1 MTWRT
6 TGNAGTDP
14 ANNLLGTT
22 DNQALEV
29 QVNNRRAAHRA
40 RRHQPQPDQQLRCKW
55 LGEFG
60 QRGSHWQGG
69 ITGYANH
76 GAV

>member
-40 RRHQPQPDQQLRCKW
+40 RRHQPQPDQQ
-55 LGEFG
+55 
-60 QRGSHWQGG
+60 RGSHWQGG